1 MLPLLRVVMLL
12 RCSVAASPTTP
23 HCCDNLARRL
33 LKTTS
38 LDVKRYGPPGKIN
51 DADVRR
57 ISSQDMAIAAD
68 SEPWNNSKRARKR
81 RRQWES
87 QAFAKNCC
95 ILIIRETV
103 VCLSSSRLRC
113 DIDIVVIIII
123 IVRIAIWAQAILVP
137 PTLRTAATGPAIR
150 RPQAQQ
156 STATGS
162 ESDGHRPSNGGA
174 LR

>member
-1 MLPLLRVVMLL
+1 MGAAP
-12 RCSVAASPTTP
+12 SNVAA
-23 HCCDNLARRL
+23 DNLARRL

-87 QAFAKNCC
+87 QAFVKNCC

-123 IVRIAIWAQAILVP
+123 IVRIAFWAQAILVP
-137 PTLRTAATGPAIR
+137 PSAR
-150 RPQAQQ
+150 RPQAQL
-156 STATGS
+156 
-162 ESDGHRPSNGGA
+162 SDGHRPSNPQPQAQESEGHRPSNGA
-174 LR
+174 RAGCDPLRL